1 MSQTQIGKVGL
12 CDNSPH
18 SEERNVQTQN
28 LNESSTVTQSPSDSQ
43 NMEGGTCGFVQ
54 QTSPNNNGMEEK
66 EEYPGKKY
74 DEEEDTDEVMEEE
87 SEESASLIRCQ
98 SPDTPMTDSSF
109 SETGSLL
116 DTPYPFSP
124 GTSPEPT
131 SPATTA
137 TSENMLS
144 ITTVE
149 TGWSHA
155 EADSSVSSE
164 GSAISLRGTVASP
177 PPSTAGTANSTLPN
191 PASHTWSSGS
201 AGHTEASDRITKT
214 VPTQPITSSTELIS
228 SCEPAVSGGSSLPSA
243 LSAGE
248 TLAALTSL
256 NTSTPGSATVEP
268 HLSTAKPESADQ
280 DLTFT
285 NSPASPNQ
293 EARAFTPVPTCTG
306 EPALLESLDDLV
318 QRGDDARLP
327 HYLHQIA
334 EAFVLQE
341 DYQRALC
348 FIQLERLYHQRLLD
362 NLNALQE
369 QWESRCS
376 KMTSHLTPHHLDSLK
391 SICQTHNR
399 PSTGDAECASVDF
412 MKPEIEGGGT
422 QLPLTSAGGMDQSKP
437 AEQQGEDLHPGRE
450 KEETGGEEEEEDCD
464 VEEAAEALELE
475 DEGAEDEWA
484 EKQEEAG
491 FCLTALPVETLASG
505 DAVEQLRQIALA
517 QEKQHDDSQEIAATT
532 LLKEAQSPEETLM
545 KMQEQLEEDEEE
557 YELDQA
563 DLFREAPSLDY
574 MAKLITVEEI
584 SPASGLVSILKK
596 RVNTDTVDTPD
607 RSEPEPKKRF
617 SQRRVRFKVPDDSY
631 DNELGGGDSCLLL
644 FLLCLVTV
652 VISVGGTA
660 LYCALGD
667 THSSVCQDFTSNADF
682 YIRQIHRGMSQL
694 QHWFAP
700 GS

>member
-1 MSQTQIGKVGL
+1 MSQTQVDEVGL

-18 SEERNVQTQN
+18 SNERNVQTQN
-28 LNESSTVTQSPSDSQ
+28 LNETSTLVQNQSPSDSQ
-43 NMEGGTCGFVQ
+43 NTEGRTRGFIQ
-54 QTSPNNNGMEEK
+54 QTSFNNNGLEEK
-66 EEYPGKKY
+66 EEHPGKKY
-74 DEEEDTDEVMEEE
+74 DEGEDIDEVMEEE

-131 SPATTA
+131 SPVTTA

-144 ITTVE
+144 ISTLE
-149 TGWSHA
+149 TGRSDA
-155 EADSSVSSE
+155 EADSSVSSA
-164 GSAISLRGTVASP
+164 GSGISLRASP
-177 PPSTAGTANSTLPN
+177 YDSTTETANSTSPN
-191 PASHTWSSGS
+191 PAPHGWSSSS

-228 SCEPAVSGGSSLPSA
+228 RCEPAVSRGSSVPPA
-243 LSAGE
+243 LSAAE

-268 HLSTAKPESADQ
+268 RLSTAKPKSADQ

-293 EARAFTPVPTCTG
+293 ELSAFTPVPTCTG
-306 EPALLESLDDLV
+306 EPALLESLEDLV

-362 NLNALQE
+362 NLSALQE

-376 KMTSHLTPHHLDSLK
+376 KMTSHLTTHHLDSLK

-399 PSTGDAECASVDF
+399 PRTGDAECASVDF

-422 QLPLTSAGGMDQSKP
+422 QLPLTFAGGMDQSKP

-450 KEETGGEEEEEDCD
+450 KEETGGEEEEDDCD

-505 DAVEQLRQIALA
+505 AEVEQLRQVALA
-517 QEKQHDDSQEIAATT
+517 QEKQHDDSQESAATT
-532 LLKEAQSPEETLM
+532 LHKEAQSPEETLM

-584 SPASGLVSILKK
+584 TPASGLVSILKK
-596 RVNTDTVDTPD
+596 RVNTDTVDTPN
-607 RSEPEPKKRF
+607 RSEPEPKKGF
-617 SQRRVRFKVPDDSY
+617 AQRRVRFKVPDDSY
-631 DNELGGGDSCLLL
+631 DSELGGGDSCLLL

-682 YIRQIHRGMSQL
+682 YIRQIHRGVSQL